1 MIFRNEYGFLS
12 NFYNHKIGYK
22 GLSFNNVEAA
32 FQAAKCCN
40 LEDMR
45 MFVNLS
51 GAEAKKLGRR
61 IKLRNNWNNIRLSV
75 MKELLLIKFNDPLL
89 KSKLLDIKSDI
100 VEENTWHDNFW
111 GDCSCQRCKNIT
123 GENMLGNLLRQ
134 CLKIRFT
141 KEGK

>member
-1 MIFRNEYGFLS
+1 MVFRNEYGFLS
-12 NFYNHKIGYK
+12 NFYNHKIDYK

-75 MKELLLIKFNDPLL
+75 MKELLLIKFSDPLL

-111 GDCSCQRCKNIT
+111 GKCTCYKCSGKPAYN
-123 GENMLGNLLRQ
+123 NLGNLLMEVRS
-134 CLKIRFT
+134 LSS
-141 KEGK
+141 